1 MFNKI
6 RRVIK
11 KRTPEEEE
19 EYFRQR
25 EELQLDHKDRFAMFV
40 SAFLVIILPCLAIL
54 TGICFFA
61 LWLFGAI

>member
-1 MFNKI
+1 M
-6 RRVIK
+6 
-11 KRTPEEEE
+11 
-19 EYFRQR
+19 